1 MQNLSDTGLM
11 LALFLFLAIF
21 YICVALFYVKTKI
34 PKAATNT
41 LGDVQTRHIFSQVE
55 YSTPNDNFYR
65 NTPGDNEKT
74 VVQATQAPQSTKAD
88 SKTESSL
95 PSQQTQTKGDEGLSL
110 KGGTDDTREIVEAM
124 KGSVKDTETTK
135 EAEKVDT
142 LSLEQNKISDDWDR
156 SEHHVVSED
165 FVKSLKDLKD
175 AIDELMRRINRD
187 VVS

>member
-1 MQNLSDTGLM
+1 
-11 LALFLFLAIF
+11 
-21 YICVALFYVKTKI
+21 
-34 PKAATNT
+34 
-41 LGDVQTRHIFSQVE
+41 
-55 YSTPNDNFYR
+55 
-65 NTPGDNEKT
+65 
-74 VVQATQAPQSTKAD
+74 
-88 SKTESSL
+88 
-95 PSQQTQTKGDEGLSL
+95 
-110 KGGTDDTREIVEAM
+110 VEAM

-142 LSLEQNKISDDWDR
+142 LSSEQTKISDDWDR